1 MRVLVVEDQPKFANL
16 IRKGLEEQG
25 MVVDL
30 CDDGDEAFELAT
42 TTPFDAI
49 ILDIMLPGRD
59 GLSILRG
66 LRDTLSERTA
76 VLVSHRVS
84 ALSLADHVLV
94 LDEGRVVE
102 RGSHDELVAA
112 GGLYAELEE
121 RQRIEAEIEAL

>member
-1 MRVLVVEDQPKFANL
+1 MSSPAVDSVT
-16 IRKGLEEQG
+16 EQ
-25 MVVDL
+25 
-30 CDDGDEAFELAT
+30 A
-42 TTPFDAI
+42 
-49 ILDIMLPGRD
+49 
-59 GLSILRG
+59 ILRG